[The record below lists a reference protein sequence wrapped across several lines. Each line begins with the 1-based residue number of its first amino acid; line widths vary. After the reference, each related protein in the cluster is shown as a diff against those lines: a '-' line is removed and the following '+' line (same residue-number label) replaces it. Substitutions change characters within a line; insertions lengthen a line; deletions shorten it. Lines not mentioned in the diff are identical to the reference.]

1 MSRQYRIG
9 IGYDIHRLVKGR
21 RLYLGGEEI
30 PYSKGLLGH
39 SDADVLIHSLCDALL
54 GALSLGDIGEHFPD
68 SDPRYHNVRSTE
80 LLKKSASLVRR
91 KKYSIGNIDL
101 IVVTEEP
108 KILPHRKKI
117 RKSIASLLKINEDSV
132 SLKGK
137 TNEGLGPIG
146 KRQAIAAMAV
156 VLLNRKG

>member
-1 MSRQYRIG
+1 
-9 IGYDIHRLVKGR
+9 
-21 RLYLGGEEI
+21 
-30 PYSKGLLGH
+30 
-39 SDADVLIHSLCDALL
+39 
-54 GALSLGDIGEHFPD
+54 LSLGDIGEHFPD